1 MPVEIIHT
9 FTPQELTFLI
19 QLKRVVPKPFL
30 NSCEDPTERDFK
42 LLGIAALA
50 LGDIAN
56 MPPCEHG
63 LTFQNLPLDLVQ
75 LLILGTNYYIMA
87 FRMAEFSLI
96 DISYSDNGLSVNL
109 DRVSKIKTAL
119 ETFEAMW
126 LRQIQN
132 RKNCLL
138 LGQGGFGLR
147 TARFQ
152 SNFSRFVGM
161 LGTGGAFGW
170 NVP

>member
-1 MPVEIIHT
+1 MAFEFITV
-9 FTPQELTFLI
+9 FTPQEKAFLD

-30 NSCEDPTERDFK
+30 NTCEDPNERDFK
-42 LLGIAALA
+42 LLGIASLA
-50 LGDIAN
+50 LGDYAN

-63 LTFQNLPLDLVQ
+63 LTFNNLPPDLVS
-75 LLILGTNYYIMA
+75 LIVLGTNYYIMM
-87 FRMAEFSLI
+87 FRQAEFSLI

-109 DRVSKIKTAL
+109 DRVTKIGQVMD
-119 ETFEAMW
+119 TFEKMW

-138 LGQGGFGLR
+138 LSNGGFGLR
-147 TARFQ
+147 TARYQ

-170 NVP
+170 NMP

>member
-1 MPVEIIHT
+1 MAFDLITT
-9 FTPQELTFLI
+9 FTPREKAFLD

-30 NSCEDPTERDFK
+30 NSCDDPNERDFK
-42 LLGIAALA
+42 LLGIAQLA
-50 LGDIAN
+50 LGDYAN

-63 LTFQNLPLDLVQ
+63 LTFNNMPPDLAS
-75 LLILGTNYYIMA
+75 LIIMGTNYYIMM
-87 FRMAEFSLI
+87 FRQAEFSLI

-109 DRVSKIKTAL
+109 DRVGKIGQAM
-119 ETFEAMW
+119 EAFEKMW

-138 LGQGGFGLR
+138 LSNGGQGLR
-147 TARFQ
+147 TARYQ

>member
-1 MPVEIIHT
+1 MAFEFITV
-9 FTPQELTFLI
+9 FTPREKAFLE

-30 NSCEDPTERDFK
+30 NSCEDPAERDFK
-42 LLGIAALA
+42 LMGIAALA
-50 LGDIAN
+50 LSDYSN

-63 LTFQNLPLDLVQ
+63 MTFNNMPADLAQ
-75 LLILGTNYYIMA
+75 LIIFGTNYYIMM
-87 FRMAEFSLI
+87 FRQAEFSLI

-109 DRVSKIKTAL
+109 DRVGKIGQVVQN
-119 ETFEAMW
+119 FEKIW
-126 LRQIQN
+126 LRQLQN

-138 LGQGGFGLR
+138 LSNGGMGLG

-161 LGTGGAFGW
+161 LGTGSAFGW
-170 NVP
+170 GMP